1 MKAIALSTLANKYNR
16 NYRYVEPI
24 LAKAGLKPALE
35 AQNGKRKVKYY
46 DEDAAIKVLEEHIAA
61 ESEKKEATA
70 PATESL
76 QYVEKEI
83 EKLQV
88 AVAYEHTAAQNR
100 SIAIVKQLEK
110 LQANQ
115 AKIQEM
121 ITQIFNHLT
130 EPSNGAK

>member
-1 MKAIALSTLANKYNR
+1 MKAIALSTLANKYNH

-24 LAKAGLKPALE
+24 LAKAGLKPTLE
-35 AQNGKRKVKYY
+35 ITHGKRKIKYY
-46 DEDAAIKVLEEHIAA
+46 DEAAAIKALENHSAA
-61 ESEKKEATA
+61 KSEKKGVAA

-88 AVAYEHTAAQNR
+88 ALAFEHTAAQNR
-100 SIAIVKQLEK
+100 SIAIAKQLEK
-110 LQANQ
+110 LQTNQ

-121 ITQIFNHLT
+121 VTQIFNHLT
-130 EPSNGAK
+130 EPSNGTE

>member
-1 MKAIALSTLANKYNR
+1 MKVIAISTLAKKYNR
-16 NYRYVEPI
+16 NYRYAEPV
-24 LAKAGLKPALE
+24 LAKAGLKPVLE
-35 AQNGKRKVKYY
+35 AGHGKRKVKYY
-46 DEDAAIKVLEEHIAA
+46 DEDAAIKVLEAHIAA

-100 SIAIVKQLEK
+100 SITIVKQLEK
-110 LQANQ
+110 LQVTQ
-115 AKIQEM
+115 AIIKEM

>member
-16 NYRYVEPI
+16 NYRYLGPV
-24 LAKAGLKPALE
+24 LAKAGLKPILE
-35 AQNGKRKVKYY
+35 AQSGTRKVKYY
-46 DEDAAIKVLEEHIAA
+46 DEAAAIKVLETHIAA
-61 ESEKKEATA
+61 KSEKKDVAT

-76 QYVEKEI
+76 QYLEKEI

-121 ITQIFNHLT
+121 VTQIFNHLT